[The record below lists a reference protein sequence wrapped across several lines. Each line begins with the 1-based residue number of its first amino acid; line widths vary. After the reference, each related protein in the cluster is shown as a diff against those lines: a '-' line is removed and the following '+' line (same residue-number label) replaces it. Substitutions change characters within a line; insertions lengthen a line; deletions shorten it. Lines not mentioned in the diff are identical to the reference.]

1 VGAALRPLVR
11 VLVVDDHPVVR
22 DGMELLAH
30 TCSTIRIVGYA
41 ATAKEALRVAPEL
54 NPSLILLDL
63 RLPDMLAPE
72 VIRELRAIVPN
83 AKVVIFTAYPDHPA
97 LEAALEAGAYGFLP
111 KDASRT
117 DLVAAIMRTMQPGVA
132 ETRRDDGSRR
142 GSGPSIIA
150 RREYD
155 VLRRVATGETNH
167 EIASAMNLSPNT
179 VKAYLR
185 NAMQKLDARNRVE
198 AISRAREAGL
208 L

>member
-1 VGAALRPLVR
+1 MGAALRPLVR

-30 TCSTIRIVGYA
+30 SCSTIQIVGYA
-41 ATAKEALRVAPEL
+41 PSAKEALRIAPAVQ
-54 NPSLILLDL
+54 PSLILLDL

-72 VIRELRAIVPN
+72 LIRELRIVVPD

-97 LEAALEAGAYGFLP
+97 LDAALEAGAYGFLP

-117 DLVAAIMRTMQPGVA
+117 DLVAAIMRTMQPGAVEA
-132 ETRRDDGSRR
+132 WREDRHPRR
-142 GSGPSIIA
+142 GAPSLIA

-155 VLRRVATGETNH
+155 VLRRVATGETNC

>member
-1 VGAALRPLVR
+1 MGAVLKPVVR

-30 TCSTIRIVGYA
+30 TCSTVQIVGYA
-41 ATAKEALRVAPEL
+41 PTGKEAVRIAPAV
-54 NPSLILLDL
+54 NPHLILLDL

-72 VIRELRAIVPN
+72 LIRELRAVVPG

-97 LEAALEAGAYGFLP
+97 LDAALEAGAYGFLP

-117 DLVAAIMRTMQPGVA
+117 DLIAAITRTMQPGA
-132 ETRRDDGSRR
+132 AASRDDRHHRR
-142 GSGPSIIA
+142 GAPSVIA